1 MKIFYLFILIAVAM
15 EHCKGN
21 GMKYL
26 LVEIDDGKGKFFCC
40 IIEIVLIDLIY
51 QISFLY
57 HKNIVQ
63 IFQF

>member
-40 IIEIVLIDLIY
+40 IIEIVLIDHDIP
-51 QISFLY
+51 
-57 HKNIVQ
+57 N
-63 IFQF
+63 